1 MKESSKLN
9 EQIQKEGG
17 DIMTFSNAEIQE
29 EYQKSTKRVRAG
41 KSGCVTESMIDRR
54 PHSAKF
60 VEVRKLGN
68 FVIKR
73 PVTVMVKRIRKI
85 QQ

>member
-1 MKESSKLN
+1 
-9 EQIQKEGG
+9 
-17 DIMTFSNAEIQE
+17 MTFSTAEILE
-29 EYQKSTKRVRAG
+29 DFQKSTTKVRAG
-41 KSGCVTESMIDRR
+41 KGGCVTQSMINGR

-85 QQ
+85 Q

>member
-1 MKESSKLN
+1 
-9 EQIQKEGG
+9 
-17 DIMTFSNAEIQE
+17 MTFSTAEIQE
-29 EYQKSTKRVRAG
+29 EFLRCTRKVRAG
-41 KSGCVTESMIDRR
+41 KGGCVTQSMIDRR

-68 FVIKR
+68 FVIRR
-73 PVTVMVKRIRKI
+73 PVAVMVKRIRKI

>member
-1 MKESSKLN
+1 
-9 EQIQKEGG
+9 
-17 DIMTFSNAEIQE
+17 MTFSSTEIRE
-29 EYQKSTKRVRAG
+29 EYQKDTTKVPAG
-41 KSGCVTESMIDRR
+41 KGGCVTQSMIDRQ